1 MTNDENWRNELTKAG
16 TPRKRSPYRIGS
28 KWESKNVELIP
39 HFISEVE
46 YDLRMNLLAEAL
58 YEGFQKQ
65 ERDSDGASK

>member
-1 MTNDENWRNELTKAG
+1 MTNEYNWRKELTEAG
-16 TPRKRSPYRIGS
+16 TPTKRSPYRIGTKS
-28 KWESKNVELIP
+28 KCKYVELIP